1 MKVKLTKFP
10 VGHVTKKRI
19 QGIFP
24 TFGLRNWRTWL
35 PLTRWKKV
43 MGNGFKEKGQG
54 LGFGRVKFKGPVGQP
69 SRGSR

>member
-1 MKVKLTKFP
+1 M
-10 VGHVTKKRI
+10 GHVAKKRI
-19 QGIFP
+19 QSIF
-24 TFGLRNWRTWL
+24 TIFGLRNWRTWL

-54 LGFGRVKFKGPVGQP
+54 LGFGLVKFKGPVGQP